1 MKQGKKPSKNGKQR
15 FGDQTNPQKKKGRNK
30 SANSSNRRDRDDR
43 EMVDRPENKITN
55 SPDFWMGLGQYSKD
69 VSRISTLQPI
79 GSKLPAPWSRKVY
92 WTPSGVTRFD
102 YLPFFGTVDSAVDAI
117 NIAAKKL
124 YDEIN
129 SKNSR
134 NPSYDPSDLMIYVIA
149 VANAWAIHSFVK
161 RIVGMYNTFIPLN
174 KYWWNTVANSM
185 TISEISTQE
194 DIIKW
199 RNLCNRMALKLN
211 NLIVP
216 DNIPYFKRAY
226 MMSEFI
232 YADAPVAKA
241 SLFYFAP
248 ASLLKYEYDSEQVG
262 RLINEVT
269 PWADNT
275 VVNKVTPTMV
285 EDYFNRMTVN
295 LFNDSDINTMSAD
308 IMKAYGLEHCFRL
321 PMIDESYSLLPFYD
335 EMLSSELH
343 NARMC
348 YALYDSYESDK
359 YVLKQDMNMNCL
371 VSDYTCKI
379 NREYGDAAV
388 LYNDAHDNKAVPL
401 DFWKD
406 NPSEEEV
413 MEATRLLYIAS
424 NYDDSEDAVH
434 PTVDLYACCEI
445 LIMDTFYE
453 FGENTFNDWH
463 LEKQSGC
470 VYPVVGTS
478 MPVYLDKL
486 SKASKLSSSP
496 LVITV
501 LPNNAST
508 VVSKDTMNPTAQEL
522 VCDTTN
528 YTVIDKVTL
537 KNMHDAATLSI
548 FLPRH

>member
-1 MKQGKKPSKNGKQR
+1 MKQGKKSSKNGKQR
-15 FGDQTNPQKKKGRNK
+15 FDDQKGYSKKKGRTK
-30 SANSSNRRDRDDR
+30 PSNTSNGRNRDDR
-43 EMVDRPENKITN
+43 EMVDRPENKVTN
-55 SPDFWMGLGQYSKD
+55 SPDFWMGLGQYSQD

-79 GSKLPAPWSRKVY
+79 GSKLPAPWSRKVF
-92 WTPSGVTRFD
+92 WTPSGVARFD
-102 YLPFFGTVDSAVDAI
+102 YLPFFGTVDTAVDAI

-161 RIVGMYNTFIPLN
+161 RIVGMYNTFIPIN

-185 TISEISTQE
+185 SISEISTQE

-226 MMSEFI
+226 MMTEFI

-248 ASLLKYEYDSEQVG
+248 ASLLKYNYDSEQIG
-262 RLINEVT
+262 ELINEVT

-275 VVNKVTPTMV
+275 IVNRVTPEMV
-285 EDYFNRMTVN
+285 EDYFNRMTIN
-295 LFNDSDINTMSAD
+295 LFNDSDVNTMSAD

-335 EMLSSELH
+335 EMLASELH

-348 YALYDSYESDK
+348 YALYDSYETDK
-359 YVLKQDMNMNCL
+359 YVLKQDMKKNCL
-371 VSDYTCKI
+371 VSDYTCTI
-379 NREYGDAAV
+379 NRTYGDAAL
-388 LYNDAHDNKAVPL
+388 LYNDAHDNKPIPL

-406 NPSEEEV
+406 NPSEDEV
-413 MEATRLLYIAS
+413 MEATRLTYYAS
-424 NYDDSEDAVH
+424 NFDDTEDVVH
-434 PTVDLYACCEI
+434 PTVKLYTCCEI

-453 FGENTFNDWH
+453 FGENAFNTWD
-463 LEKQSGC
+463 LENKSGC
-470 VYPVVGTS
+470 IYPAISTS
-478 MPVYLDKL
+478 WTTFLDKL
-486 SKASKLSSSP
+486 SKVSKLSSSP
-496 LVITV
+496 LVLAIA
-501 LPNNAST
+501 NSNSST
-508 VVSKDTMNPTAQEL
+508 EVQQDTMLPVAQEL
-522 VCDTTN
+522 VSDTTN

-537 KNMHDAATLSI
+537 KNMHEAATLSI

>member
-1 MKQGKKPSKNGKQR
+1 MKQGKKPTKNGKQR
-15 FGDQTNPQKKKGRNK
+15 SDTPANYQKKKNR
-30 SANSSNRRDRDDR
+30 SRAASTSSRRDRDDR
-43 EMVDRPENKITN
+43 EMVDRPENKVTN

-79 GSKLPAPWSRKVY
+79 GGKMPSPWTHSDF

-102 YLPFFGTVDSAVDAI
+102 YLPFFGTVDSAIDAI

-185 TISEISTQE
+185 GISEISTQE

-248 ASLLKYEYDSEQVG
+248 AALLKYQYDSEQIG
-262 RLINEVT
+262 ELKNEVT
-269 PWADNT
+269 PWGDNT
-275 VVNKVTPTMV
+275 IVNRVTPEMV

-348 YALYDSYESDK
+348 YALYETYESDP
-359 YVLKQDMNMNCL
+359 YVLKQDMKANCL
-371 VSDYTCKI
+371 ISDYKCI
-379 NREYGDAAV
+379 IDRSLGDAAV
-388 LYNDAHDNKAVPL
+388 LYNDAHDGKPIAL

-413 MEATRLLYIAS
+413 MEATRLTYLAS
-424 NYDDSEDAVH
+424 NFDGTKDVAH
-434 PTVDLYACCEI
+434 PEVDLYACCEVLI
-445 LIMDTFYE
+445 LDTFYE
-453 FGENTFNDWH
+453 FGEDSFHTWRV
-463 LEKQSGC
+463 ESSSGC
-470 VYPVVGTS
+470 IYPVMKASFGVF
-478 MPVYLDKL
+478 LDKL
-486 SKASKLSSSP
+486 SKVSKLSSAP
-496 LVITV
+496 LTLIVF
-501 LPNNAST
+501 PNASST
-508 VVSKDTMNPTAQEL
+508 EVNQDTMVPQYQEM
-522 VCDTTN
+522 VSDTTN

>member
-1 MKQGKKPSKNGKQR
+1 MKSTKKPSKNGKQR
-15 FGDQTNPQKKKGRNK
+15 FNDQTNSQKKKNRSKTSGA
-30 SANSSNRRDRDDR
+30 SYRRDRDDH
-43 EMVDRPENKITN
+43 EVVDRPENKVTN

-79 GSKLPAPWSRKVY
+79 GGKMPSPLSHKVF
-92 WTPSGVTRFD
+92 WTPSGIARFD
-102 YLPFFGTVDSAVDAI
+102 YLPFFGTVDSAVDAL

-149 VANAWAIHSFVK
+149 VANAWAIHSYVK

-174 KYWWNTVANSM
+174 KYWWNTVATSM
-185 TISEISTQE
+185 SISDISTQE

-226 MMSEFI
+226 MMTEFI

-248 ASLLKYEYDSEQVG
+248 AALLKYEYDEEQIG
-262 RLINEVT
+262 RLKNEVT
-269 PWADNT
+269 PWGDNT
-275 VVNKVTPTMV
+275 IVNRVTPEMV

-308 IMKAYGLEHCFRL
+308 IMKAYGIDHCFRL
-321 PMIDESYSLLPFYD
+321 PMIDESYALLPFYD

-348 YALYDSYESDK
+348 YALYNTYESDP
-359 YVLKQDMNMNCL
+359 YVLKQDMKSNCL
-371 VSDYTCKI
+371 VSDYTCTI
-379 NREYGDAAV
+379 DRAAGDAAI
-388 LYNDAHDNKAVPL
+388 LYNDAHEGKSVPL

-413 MEATRLLYIAS
+413 MEATRLTYIAS
-424 NYDDSEDAVH
+424 NFNDTKDAAH
-434 PTVDLYACCEI
+434 PTVDLYACCEVLI
-445 LIMDTFYE
+445 LDTFYE
-453 FGENTFNDWH
+453 FGENAFNAWQ
-463 LEKQSGC
+463 LENKSAC
-470 VYPVVGTS
+470 VYPVINDWKAF
-478 MPVYLDKL
+478 LDQL
-486 SKASKLSSSP
+486 SKVSKVSSSP
-496 LVITV
+496 LVFAINPS
-501 LPNNAST
+501 LSST
-508 VVSKDTMNPTAQEL
+508 IVNRDAMIPTSQEL
-522 VCDTTN
+522 LSDTTN
-528 YTVIDKVTL
+528 YTVIDDVTL